1 MDVIQLIINRIYL
14 TSILFGIINAATI
27 STNNI
32 TPRLNNPATTTAS
45 RIIVESILKYSPS
58 PPHTPANIRSS
69 TERYNFFI
77 IGSFLFNYFLR
88 NPKYKIFLHILFL
101 LILSLILYP
110 FFILIIFFL
119 SLLLIDND
127 VLKWYLI

>member
-58 PPHTPANIRSS
+58 PPHTPANIRSP

-77 IGSFLFNYFLR
+77 IGSFLFHYFLI
-88 NPKYKIFLHILFL
+88 NLKYNIFLNLIFL
-101 LILSLILYP
+101 LILSYILNLFLLQIP
-110 FFILIIFFL
+110 FFLT
-119 SLLLIDND
+119 LLLLEND
-127 VLKWYLI
+127 VLKWHLI

>member
-1 MDVIQLIINRIYL
+1 MDVIQLIINRIHL
-14 TSILFGIINAATI
+14 TSMRFGINNAATI

-88 NPKYKIFLHILFL
+88 NPKYKIFLNLIFL
-101 LILSLILYP
+101 LIISYILNPFLLQISFFLTLIL
-110 FFILIIFFL
+110 LE
-119 SLLLIDND
+119 ND
-127 VLKWYLI
+127 VLKWHLI

>member
-1 MDVIQLIINRIYL
+1 
-14 TSILFGIINAATI
+14 
-27 STNNI
+27 
-32 TPRLNNPATTTAS
+32 LNNPATTTAS

-88 NPKYKIFLHILFL
+88 NPKYKIFLNLIFL
-101 LILSLILYP
+101 LILSLILNP
-110 FFILIIFFL
+110 FLLQILFFL
-119 SLLLIDND
+119 TLLLLDND
-127 VLKWYLI
+127 VLKWHLI

>member
-1 MDVIQLIINRIYL
+1 M
-14 TSILFGIINAATI
+14 
-27 STNNI
+27 NNI

-88 NPKYKIFLHILFL
+88 NPKYKIFLNLIFL
-101 LILSLILYP
+101 LIILY
-110 FFILIIFFL
+110 ILNQF
-119 SLLLIDND
+119 LLLILFFFIFLFFLYY
-127 VLKWYLI
+127 VLHCHLFYIISCFLY